1 MEKKIYKMNDKN
13 ASTIK
18 KNKKKEAKA
27 NKKQEHTAL
36 KTFKMSGNNPESE
49 EISKMM
55 NKSIANTDES
65 ATAELNDSLK
75 EVNMPSGFA
84 F

>member
-1 MEKKIYKMNDKN
+1 MNDKN
-13 ASTIK
+13 ASTTK
-18 KNKKKEAKA
+18 KNKKKQAKES
-27 NKKQEHTAL
+27 KKQEGTAL

-55 NKSIANTDES
+55 NKSMTNTDEND
-65 ATAELNDSLK
+65 TKELNDSLK
-75 EVNMPSGFA
+75 KVNMPSGFA

>member
-1 MEKKIYKMNDKN
+1 MNDKN
-13 ASTIK
+13 ASTNTKNAK
-18 KNKKKEAKA
+18 KQAKIT
-27 NKKQEHTAL
+27 KKQEGAAL

-55 NKSIANTDES
+55 NKSMTNTDEND
-65 ATAELNDSLK
+65 TKELNDSLK
-75 EVNMPSGFA
+75 KVNMPSGFA